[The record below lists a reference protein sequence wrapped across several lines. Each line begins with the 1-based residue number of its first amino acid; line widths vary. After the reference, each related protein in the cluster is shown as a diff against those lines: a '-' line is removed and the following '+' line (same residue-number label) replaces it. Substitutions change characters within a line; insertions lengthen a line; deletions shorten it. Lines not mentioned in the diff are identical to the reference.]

1 MELLIY
7 IGVGVVVV
15 IALLMFL
22 FRKSLGAFFRFLVS
36 KMFLINLVI
45 ACLVA
50 VYVPYC
56 SYQELERHTNHGV
69 KVETPYLIGT
79 HVSELNSKLDGID
92 LVIVIDDSTYS
103 DDFPAGTVMWQHPNP
118 KLNYDSVKP
127 GRTIHL
133 SIVKKGGEY
142 ITVPDLGGDIKKSK
156 TLARIQLETRGFKVE
171 FETVQS
177 KDANVIRAE
186 YKNKPVKTGTKIL
199 KGETIKLVV
208 GSGASGVGVN
218 LPSVK
223 GLTVLLANQAIVGA
237 GLNFQVSYDTPPLT
251 AEDSSSYIITGQNP
265 SPGSVQQGIVQTGST
280 VVVFASKNAPVPN
293 EPTPEGDEPE
303 QNKGNGGL

>member
-1 MELLIY
+1 MELLVY
-7 IGVGVVVV
+7 IAIGAVVVL
-15 IALLMFL
+15 ILMMFL

-36 KMFLINLVI
+36 KLFLINLVI
-45 ACLVA
+45 ACAVA

-56 SYQELERHTNHGV
+56 SIQSLDDYTNHGI

-79 HVSELNSKLDGID
+79 HISELDSKLEGLD
-92 LVIVIDDSTYS
+92 LVVVIDDSTYS
-103 DDFPAGTVMWQHPNP
+103 DDYPAGTVMWQHPNP
-118 KLNYDSVKP
+118 KFNYDSVKP

-186 YKNKPVKTGTKIL
+186 YKNKPITKGAKIL
-199 KGETIKLVV
+199 KGETIKLIV

-223 GLTVLLANQAIVGA
+223 GMTVLQANQAIVGA

-280 VVVFASKNAPVPN
+280 VVVFASQYAPQP
-293 EPTPEGDEPE
+293 EAPEGEGTDA
-303 QNKGNGGL
+303 GLNHDAN